1 MAVTS
6 MTRGRSL
13 AVVLFTAALLGWA
26 ALVWADEEA
35 AVDSPV
41 TVNEPIDEVE
51 DVPDAAAQAPE
62 PTQADASQAE
72 QDSREPDESGE

>member
-13 AVVLFTAALLGWA
+13 VVELLTAALLGWA
-26 ALVWADEEA
+26 ALVWANEEA
-35 AVDSPV
+35 SVDSPV

-51 DVPDAAAQAPE
+51 DVPDAEAQAP
-62 PTQADASQAE
+62 PPSRQVRRAE
-72 QDSREPDESGE
+72 QRRREKSDRR